1 MSFARAFLVVPGVL
15 FLTTFSAS
23 PVAAHAFGTRYDLP
37 LPLEMYL
44 IGAGAAVALSFVIMA
59 MFFRER
65 GEVEEAWNFD
75 LLGLPVLGWFGHPVC
90 LTLVKL
96 VSVAVFALLLAAGFS
111 GSDSTLKNIAPV
123 FVWVIWWVGMAFV
136 SALLGN
142 VWSLVNPWKIL
153 FDWSGKLLPV
163 ARAKTEYPATWGFA
177 PALILFLIFA
187 WLELISEQGE
197 HPRNLAWLIVAYSL
211 ITWVGMARYGVD
223 SWLRYGEAFSV
234 VFGLFARF
242 GPLNGRDGRWHLRLP
257 SVGLLSHQPL
267 PMSGVFFVLLL
278 LATVTFDGILETPL
292 WAGMLDGIAT
302 SKFLRPMLLALQESG
317 VELLVL
323 IKSLALVLLPAL
335 FVSVYLLVCMAI
347 ARAGGGSLR
356 TTEVAGYFVLSL
368 IPIAIAYHLSHY
380 LSYLLI
386 AGQNI
391 IPLVSDPFGHGWNLF
406 GTRDYRVDIGIV
418 SAKVVWDVAV
428 NAIVLGHVMA
438 VYVAHVMAMRVF
450 SDRRAALRSQL
461 PMLVLMVVYTM
472 LSLWILSQPIVA

>member
-1 MSFARAFLVVPGVL
+1 MPFAHVSIFVSGAL
-15 FLTTFSAS
+15 FLTSFSAS
-23 PVAAHAFGTRYDLP
+23 PAAAHAFGTRYDLP

-65 GEVEEAWNFD
+65 GDAEGNWSVD
-75 LLGLPVLGWFGHPVC
+75 LSSLPALGWIRHPVW
-90 LTLVKL
+90 LSLLKL
-96 VSVAVFALLLAAGFS
+96 ISVAVFALLLIAGFT
-111 GSDSTLKNIAPV
+111 GSDSALKNIAPV
-123 FVWVIWWVGMAFV
+123 FVWVIWWVGMAFI

-153 FDWSGKLLPV
+153 FDWSGKLLSSSRTK
-163 ARAKTEYPATWGFA
+163 AEYPAKWGYT

-197 HPRNLAWLIVAYSL
+197 NPQNLAWLIVAYSV
-211 ITWVGMARYGVD
+211 ITWIGMARYGRD
-223 SWLRYGEAFSV
+223 NWLRYGETFSV

-242 GPLNGRDGRWHLRLP
+242 APVIGRNGSWHLRLP
-257 SVGLLSHQPL
+257 SVGLLSDQPL
-267 PMSGVFFVLLL
+267 PMSGVVFVLLL

-292 WAGMLDGIAT
+292 WANILDGIAT
-302 SKFLRPMLLALQESG
+302 SQILRPMLLALQESG
-317 VELLVL
+317 VNLLIL

-335 FVSVYLLVCMAI
+335 FAGVYLLVCRAI
-347 ARAGGGSLR
+347 ARAGGDSLR
-356 TTEVAGYFVLSL
+356 TPQVAGYFVLSL

-391 IPLVSDPFGHGWNLF
+391 IPLVSDPFGSGWDLF
-406 GTRDYRVDIGIV
+406 GTRNYRVDIGIV

-438 VYVAHVMAMRVF
+438 VYVAHVMAMRVY
-450 SDRRAALRSQL
+450 SDRSAALRSQI
-461 PMLVLMVVYTM
+461 PMLVLMVAYTM

>member
-1 MSFARAFLVVPGVL
+1 MFFSRVFIFVPGIF
-15 FLTTFSAS
+15 FLTSISALPAS
-23 PVAAHAFGTRYDLP
+23 AHAFGTRYDLP

-65 GEVEEAWNFD
+65 GDAEVAWAVD
-75 LLGLPVLGWFGHPVC
+75 LSGLPALGWIGHPVW
-90 LTLVKL
+90 LLLLKL
-96 VSVAVFALLLAAGFS
+96 VSVAAFALLLAAGFF
-111 GSDSTLKNIAPV
+111 GSESALNNIAPV

-136 SALLGN
+136 SALFGN
-142 VWSLVNPWKIL
+142 VWSLVNPWKIV
-153 FDWSGKLLPV
+153 FDWSGKLLPLTRTN
-163 ARAKTEYPATWGFA
+163 AEYPARWGYA

-197 HPRNLAWLIVAYSL
+197 NPRNLAWLIAIYSV
-211 ITWVGMARYGVD
+211 ISWAGMARYGRD
-223 SWLRYGEAFSV
+223 NWLQYGEAFSI

-242 GPLNGRDGRWHLRLP
+242 APMNGRNGGWHLRLP
-257 SVGLLSHQPL
+257 SVGLLSHQAL
-267 PMSGVFFVLLL
+267 PMSGVVFVLLL

-292 WAGMLDGIAT
+292 WANILDGIAT

-317 VELLVL
+317 VDLLIL
-323 IKSLALVLLPAL
+323 IKSLTLVLLPAL
-335 FVSVYLLVCMAI
+335 FVGVYMLVCKAI
-347 ARAGGGSLR
+347 GRAGGGGLH

-368 IPIAIAYHLSHY
+368 VPIAIAYHLSHY
-380 LSYLLI
+380 LSYLMI

-391 IPLVSDPFGHGWNLF
+391 IPLVSDPLGSGWDLF
-406 GTRDYRVDIGIV
+406 GTKNYRVDIGIV

-438 VYVAHVMAMRVF
+438 VYVAHVMAMRVY
-450 SDRRAALRSQL
+450 SDRAAALRSQI
-461 PMLVLMVVYTM
+461 PMLVLMVAYTM